1 MILQYKCDIMKISP
15 QWFGYSKLY
24 AEHSDIRLNG
34 WNWQPRLPG
43 KPMVETD
50 SPDYLENQRVW
61 HFYCIK
67 LLGIG

>member
-1 MILQYKCDIMKISP
+1 MPM
-15 QWFGYSKLY
+15 GYSKLY

-50 SPDYLENQRVW
+50 TPDYLENQRVW
-61 HFYCIK
+61 HFYCVK
-67 LLGIG
+67 LLDIG